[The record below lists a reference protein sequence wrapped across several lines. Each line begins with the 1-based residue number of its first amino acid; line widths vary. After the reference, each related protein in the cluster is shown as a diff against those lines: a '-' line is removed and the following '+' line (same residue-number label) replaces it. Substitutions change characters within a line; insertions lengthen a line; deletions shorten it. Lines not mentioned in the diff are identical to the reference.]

1 MTEKRTSTGNFM
13 LQLQLWLITET
24 DQGDKVTGANTEKY
38 FAVSHFKCTE
48 PSMSWGVYGVQLAG
62 RALTKNIWLKI
73 GPNLVIKKIGL
84 NLVIKT
90 FHYFFMGTEILF
102 NSKQPQDKSLHEC
115 NKQ

>member
-1 MTEKRTSTGNFM
+1 M
-13 LQLQLWLITET
+13 I
-24 DQGDKVTGANTEKY
+24 GANTEKY
-38 FAVSHFKCTE
+38 FVVSHFKCTE

-90 FHYFFMGTEILF
+90 LIIFLWALKHFLTQNNRKISHCMNTTNNKSFRAGKI
-102 NSKQPQDKSLHEC
+102 PQD
-115 NKQ
+115 